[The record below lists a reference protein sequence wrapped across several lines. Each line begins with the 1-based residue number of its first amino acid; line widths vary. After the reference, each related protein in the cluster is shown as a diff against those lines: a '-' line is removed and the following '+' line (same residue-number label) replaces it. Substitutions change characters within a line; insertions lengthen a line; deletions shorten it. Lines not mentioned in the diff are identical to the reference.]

1 MSGPRRWG
9 GHGGDY
15 GDRGTG
21 LQRHVNHC
29 HCSCTSPAAASS
41 AASSSPPPPLP
52 SYDDPRAAR
61 LVGRLDA
68 LLSVM
73 SYCKGERCRTAYG
86 AAVRDDSV
94 TSLAQLMDPQY
105 DALIARLPRFKILRC
120 SPAYLPSNEES
131 WYRGSD

>member
-1 MSGPRRWG
+1 MCSDLRQRS
-9 GHGGDY
+9 DY
-15 GDRGTG
+15 STVLTTAIARA
-21 LQRHVNHC
+21 L
-29 HCSCTSPAAASS
+29 
-41 AASSSPPPPLP
+41 PLP
-52 SYDDPRAAR
+52 ATSFPASFPPFPSYNDPRAAR

-86 AAVRDDSV
+86 AAVRDGSV

-105 DALIARLPRFKILRC
+105 DALIARLPRFNILRC

-131 WYRGSD
+131 WYRGND